1 MKRFGLKSL
10 PLALLILALPSL
22 LSAQSSVKTI
32 EWETVRPDGEDFSV
46 QMPKGSTSQSS
57 KEPYHKFELNM
68 NTHLAQVQG
77 GPVFAVVSLS
87 GIKSNPAMY
96 TENERLNSYVDA
108 FKNLFPAKV
117 RSGAAAKLTMVGE
130 KVLQGNSGREYRITL
145 QGPAGASA
153 PTANAAL
160 TGTAWVFATRKRF
173 YAAVF
178 LNNKKDD
185 EAQEQFLS
193 SFLIP
198 EKINQPTTVATQ
210 SPPPGAKVKA
220 ADPDTAVKSANP
232 DTAAAPESAEIPPA
246 DPESGGGAA
255 SEPAATPKKRGPVS
269 GGVLNGKALSLPQP
283 EYPAT
288 AKAAGTAGVVVVRVT
303 IDEQGTVISAVP
315 VSGPQPLHQ
324 ASINAAM
331 QARFAPTILVGEPV
345 QVTGV
350 ITYSFV
356 RQ

>member
-22 LSAQSSVKTI
+22 LSAQLSVKTI
-32 EWETVRPDGEDFSV
+32 EWETLRPDGEDFSV
-46 QMPKGSTSQSS
+46 QMPKGSTSQSG

-68 NTHLAQVQG
+68 NTHLAQVPG

-117 RSGAAAKLTMVGE
+117 RKGAVARLTLVGE
-130 KVLQGNSGREYRITL
+130 KVLQGNSGREYRLTL
-145 QGPAGASA
+145 QSPPGTSA
-153 PTANAAL
+153 TTDNSAL

-178 LNNKKDD
+178 LNNKKDE

-198 EKINQPTTVATQ
+198 EKTNQPTTAATQ
-210 SPPPGAKVKA
+210 NPPTGEKVKA
-220 ADPDTAVKSANP
+220 ANP
-232 DTAAAPESAEIPPA
+232 DTAAAPESADIPETEA
-246 DPESGGGAA
+246 PETGGGAA
-255 SEPAATPKKRGPVS
+255 SDATATPKKRGPVS
-269 GGVLNGKALSLPQP
+269 GGVLNGKAISLPQP
-283 EYPAT
+283 EYPAA

-345 QVTGV
+345 QVIGV
-350 ITYSFV
+350 ITYSFI